1 MKQQCQTKY
10 NFSYIVDTVYKALEK

>member
-1 MKQQCQTKY
+1 MKQKCQTKY